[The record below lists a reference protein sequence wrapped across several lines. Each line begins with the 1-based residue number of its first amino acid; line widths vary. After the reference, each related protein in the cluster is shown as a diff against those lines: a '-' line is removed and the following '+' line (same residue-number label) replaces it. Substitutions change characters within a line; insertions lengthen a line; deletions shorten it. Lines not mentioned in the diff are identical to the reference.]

1 MGKVW
6 RLIIDSDSDGFY
18 NMAEDEAIF
27 SFYRK
32 AKIPTLRIYSWSNP
46 FITLGYFQKPR
57 NVLKIEN
64 LEKNKIEFTR
74 RITGGFAILHFYEIT
89 YSLSL
94 SCKDLNLPRG
104 VKDSYFVLTSFI
116 LNFYKRLGIK
126 NIIFAHNLSNS
137 SKNTNFCF
145 ASFEPYDIL
154 IEGKKI
160 GGNAQYRRK
169 ELIFQQGSIPLKLDF
184 SLIEKLINVKRPLE
198 AQGLSYFLNKE
209 LDKEGLKYKLAQAF
223 EEEFGI
229 DLVFSPLSEEEREET
244 KKLMKGK
251 YTQKFWKFRN
261 EEALL
266 VK

>member
-1 MGKVW
+1 VKRW

-18 NMAEDEAIF
+18 NMAKDEAIF
-27 SFYRK
+27 SFYK
-32 AKIPTLRIYSWSNP
+32 KYKIPTLRIYSWSNP
-46 FITLGYFQKPR
+46 FITLGYFQKPSK
-57 NVLKIEN
+57 VLKIDN

-74 RITGGFAILHFYEIT
+74 RITGGFAILHFHEIT

-94 SCKDLNLPRG
+94 SCKDLDLPRK

-126 NIIFAHNLSNS
+126 NVMFACKLSNS

-145 ASFEPYDIL
+145 ASIEPYDIL

-160 GGNAQYRRK
+160 GGNAQCRRK

-184 SLIEKLINVKRPLE
+184 SLIEKLINIEKKPIEV
-198 AQGLSYFLNKE
+198 QGLGYFLNRD
-209 LDKEGLKYKLAQAF
+209 LDKEELKYKLAQAF
-223 EEEFGI
+223 EEELGVNLI
-229 DLVFSPLSEEEREET
+229 FSSLDDEEKKET
-244 KKLMKGK
+244 KRLIEEK
-251 YTQKFWKFRN
+251 YTQRFWKFKN
-261 EEALL
+261 EETLL

>member
-251 YTQKFWKFRN
+251 YTQIFWKFRN

>member
-27 SFYRK
+27 SFYQK
-32 AKIPTLRIYSWSNP
+32 ARIPTLRIYSWSRP
-46 FITLGYFQKPR
+46 FITLGYFQTPSK
-57 NVLKIEN
+57 VLKIEN
-64 LEKNKIEFTR
+64 LGKNKIEFTR

-126 NIIFAHNLSNS
+126 NVRFAHNLSNS

-160 GGNAQYRRK
+160 GGNAQYRRR

-184 SLIEKLINVKRPLE
+184 FLIEKLINVKRPLE
-198 AQGLSYFLNKE
+198 AQGLSYFLNKD
-209 LDKEGLKYKLAQAF
+209 LDKEGLKHKLAQAF

-229 DLVFSPLSEEEREET
+229 DLTLSSLDDEEKKET
-244 KKLMKGK
+244 KRLMEEK
-251 YTQKFWKFRN
+251 YTQRFWKFKN
-261 EEALL
+261 EETLL